1 MEQISKEH
9 IRQYLWET
17 HHTTPEDLF
26 NPKAKYAPRTHEIL
40 NDVFK
45 EHTGHWIDFSGILIT
60 QNPQNNLEIIHY
72 KNYTNF
78 HHINSL
84 DDLMKDMRKAR
95 ELNHQEI
102 STLESRLQQLKHL
115 KKNTSKDLDV

>member
-1 MEQISKEH
+1 MEQISKTH
-9 IRQYLWET
+9 IQQYLWET
-17 HHTTPEDLF
+17 HHVTPDEIF
-26 NPKAKYAPRTHEIL
+26 NPKAKYSQRTHEIL

-60 QNPQNNLEIIHY
+60 QNPQNKLEIIHY

-84 DDLMKDMRKAR
+84 DDLMKDMKKAR
-95 ELNHQEI
+95 ELNLQE
-102 STLESRLQQLKHL
+102 TKGFESRLQELKHL
-115 KKNTSKDLDV
+115 KNNKSQDLDL